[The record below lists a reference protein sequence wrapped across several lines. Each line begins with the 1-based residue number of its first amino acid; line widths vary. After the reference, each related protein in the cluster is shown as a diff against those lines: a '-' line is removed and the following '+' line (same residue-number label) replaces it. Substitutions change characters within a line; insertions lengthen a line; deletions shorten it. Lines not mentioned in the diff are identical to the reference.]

1 MVGNGDSTG
10 GRPPKLIRVDGSNNF
25 IIGVDL
31 GSTSIRA
38 VISDL
43 DGKFVTE
50 IETPANLKRRF

>member
-25 IIGVDL
+25 VIGVDL
-31 GSTSIRA
+31 GSTSIRE

-43 DGKFVTE
+43 DGKFVT
-50 IETPANLKRRF
+50 